1 MILDRDVLA
10 FYVARFIEA
19 FAERGGNAHGAVGR
33 PTADK
38 RDHWHCRPLGAR
50 GKRPRGYRTSNSLD
64 ELAPPHSIASSAVAS
79 SSGGMLRPNAL
90 AVLRLMTNSNLA
102 DSTTGRSAGF

>member
-1 MILDRDVLA
+1 MILDRYVLA
-10 FYVARFIEA
+10 FYVARFVEA

-38 RDHWHCRPLGAR
+38 RDDWHCRPLGAR

-64 ELAPPHSIASSAVAS
+64 KLAPSHSITSSARAR
-79 SSGGMLRPNAL
+79 SGAGIVKPSAL
-90 AVLRLMTNSNLA
+90 AVLRLTINSYFVGA
-102 DSTTGRSAGF
+102 